1 MVRTDSSSTFA
12 AFTTQYLGSLSLGTC
27 STFCTGHLLNQ
38 RFLRYKVFSKL
49 RHLFHACQV
58 PFDYS
63 WEWHTHRISRV
74 CQDHSYRLSFSCP
87 TVCGINWTNSTPQRT
102 SQATEADSGLCR
114 IGANTGNFHLQVSA
128 QLPRWVDR
136 QWELHQQTLQTSGHM
151 TWDPK
156 EIADAIRPLRAL
168 VRGPADHFPN
178 SLFVACP
185 VYYHQLLRKTFGDP
199 AVFQPCKNGTAR
211 IVQHLRQ
218 DFATRHPELQVYDW
232 AFQWNKGL
240 PTARD
245 PTQRIQTIQKGT
257 ADHRVHEMLAH
268 QGEFISGYR
277 IVFRHADTVSPR
289 FYVERLI
296 LS

>member
-1 MVRTDSSSTFA
+1 
-12 AFTTQYLGSLSLGTC
+12 
-27 STFCTGHLLNQ
+27 
-38 RFLRYKVFSKL
+38 
-49 RHLFHACQV
+49 
-58 PFDYS
+58 
-63 WEWHTHRISRV
+63 
-74 CQDHSYRLSFSCP
+74 
-87 TVCGINWTNSTPQRT
+87 
-102 SQATEADSGLCR
+102 
-114 IGANTGNFHLQVSA
+114 
-128 QLPRWVDR
+128 
-136 QWELHQQTLQTSGHM
+136 M

-240 PTARD
+240 PTARILPKGSKQFRKARPIIAYTKCWHTKASSFLATALYSVMQILFPPGSTLNVNSVMNALQFAWRHLQHMD
-245 PTQRIQTIQKGT
+245 PDDEEQVRLYNKGG
-257 ADHRVHEMLAH
+257 LC
-268 QGEFISGYR
+268 
-277 IVFRHADTVSPR
+277 
-289 FYVERLI
+289 RLV
-296 LS
+296 LGAPCVV